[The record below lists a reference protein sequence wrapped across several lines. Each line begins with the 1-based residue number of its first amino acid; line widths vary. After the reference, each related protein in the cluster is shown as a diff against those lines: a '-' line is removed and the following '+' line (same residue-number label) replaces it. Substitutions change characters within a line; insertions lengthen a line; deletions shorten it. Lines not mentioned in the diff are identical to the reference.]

1 MASDGRVM
9 SYPLVRGS
17 CDTCGYGFRTRTL
30 SENDR
35 DGLYDSRYA
44 LGLDDLAADER
55 RADAYAEVIGE
66 LLSRHAGQ
74 RASPSAVVEFGS
86 GTGALLTALTSRLPI
101 ATALGIE
108 PAEQLAASSRARVPT
123 EVTIRS
129 GYAESADLPE
139 GSFDLCVS
147 VNVIEHASSPSDFLA
162 ASRRAVRADGV
173 VIVVCP
179 DGEVAGTELLFA
191 DHISSFSLA
200 ALSGFAERAGLRLV
214 ESFPLPAAQSG
225 FRIWLFL
232 PAAPHA
238 RPITTQAAPRLA
250 ANRSRYIQGWRE
262 LGDRGAEFLSEQG
275 FYVFGTGEFCDLLE
289 AYAPDLIAR
298 AVGFV
303 LDTPLDAA
311 RNGRPILSTESFI
324 AAKEGAPLL
333 AAVNPRSWK
342 AMQARFAG
350 LGVEIR
356 HPFEFC
362 SLRIELD

>member
-9 SYPLVRGS
+9 PYPLVRGS
-17 CDTCGYGFRTRTL
+17 CDMCGYGFRVRIL

-35 DGLYDSRYA
+35 DDLYDSNYA

-55 RADAYAEVIGE
+55 RAQGYAEVIGE
-66 LLSRHAGQ
+66 LFLRHARP
-74 RASPSAVVEFGS
+74 RASPLTVIEFGP
-86 GTGALLTALTSRLPI
+86 GTGALLTALTSRLPT
-101 ATALGIE
+101 ARALGIE

-123 EVTIRS
+123 QVTIQHD
-129 GYAESADLPE
+129 YAESSTVQE

-147 VNVIEHASSPSDFLA
+147 VNVIEHASSPSDFLT

-179 DGEVAGTELLFA
+179 GGEVAGTELLFA
-191 DHISSFSLA
+191 DHVSSFSLA

-214 ESFPLPAAQSG
+214 ESFPLSAAQSG
-225 FRIWLFL
+225 FRISLFV
-232 PAAPHA
+232 PAHPYA
-238 RPITTQAAPRLA
+238 RSLTTQAAPRLTVD
-250 ANRSRYIQGWRE
+250 RSRYMQGWRE
-262 LGDRGAEFLSEQG
+262 LSDGAAEFLSGPE

-289 AYAPDLIAR
+289 AYAPELIER

-303 LDTPLDAA
+303 VDTPLCAV